1 MDVVFTIHFIYMI
14 LFVTLLSWILFIFF
28 NRSKDYFSDV
38 LVRKDFQKKCP
49 KCGMNIWYS
58 RIYRDRWMRLI
69 PGTRQYYCQKCK
81 SRFIIFFHRSALK
94 MVEKY

>member
-1 MDVVFTIHFIYMI
+1 MEVVFTILFICMLI
-14 LFVTLLSWILFIFF
+14 LVILLLRILFIFY

-38 LVRKDFQKKCP
+38 LARKDFHKNCP
-49 KCGMNIWYS
+49 NCRIDIWYG

-69 PGTRQYYCQKCK
+69 PGTKHYYCQKCK
-81 SRFIIFFHRSALK
+81 ARFIIFFHRSALK

>member
-1 MDVVFTIHFIYMI
+1 MEAVFTILFIYMI
-14 LFVTLLSWILFIFF
+14 ILVTLLSWILFIFY

-49 KCGMNIWYS
+49 KCRMDIWYS
-58 RIYRDRWMRLI
+58 RIYRDHWMRLI
-69 PGTRQYYCQKCK
+69 PGTRHYYCQKCK